1 MKLES
6 WWGFR
11 HGFPCTLMVV
21 SCLAGAP
28 FMRAADRKP
37 FFVDPVVRLSPNSAR
52 DFVMVKIK
60 VEGLT
65 TQELESTKEPKL
77 VDESNPAPIGGVTFQ
92 FVRSDSPG
100 KAARVWY
107 FTASIDGLPASQTQ
121 KRVARF
127 QVDSINDAAEY
138 TLSNQ
143 ATAASNWTVLPLPD
157 PWVLTNWWPRTQCV
171 PVGLTTGDA
180 PATSLTIRQAVLIE
194 QSTKKLLGSDH
205 LKLCPDP
212 EGAQCGNGTFDLAPH
227 YAGPPLYFCVDEGFR
242 GHGNYR
248 GTVNLSA
255 LEKPETQAVSLNIY
269 SSSFGAKVFGFLL
282 ILGGVVAAWVTKIFA
297 SNRLTRDQELLPVT
311 LLRRRVEELQSDLAD
326 LPAVF
331 QPGTPGIG
339 QDITLLLQALT
350 PANLEAQH
358 FIHPATP
365 SPFSTPVDSAGLK
378 SFLADRD
385 TRVNLL
391 TVLVEE
397 GVKPAVQM
405 ATRQGARPT
414 DNDVLAALA
423 RIDALRSQNP
433 LPSEA
438 QARATITQQI
448 LPNLAGTITAL
459 AGAAQPTA
467 ALARPVSF
475 DRLQVEITSLNLL
488 VWGAAGLLSALV
500 GLIVLILNNP
510 GFGNAVDYIYC
521 VFWGFGIPT
530 AVQQLTSNSAVSA
543 LGISVSKS

>member
-1 MKLES
+1 MKLET

-11 HGFPCTLMVV
+11 HGLPCALLGI
-21 SCLAGAP
+21 SCFAGAP
-28 FMRAADRKP
+28 HSMATDRKP
-37 FFVDPVVRLSPNSAR
+37 FFVDPVIRLSANSAR

-77 VDESNPAPIGGVTFQ
+77 ADESNPAPTGRVTFQ
-92 FVRSDSPG
+92 FVKSDSPG
-100 KAARVWY
+100 KNARVWY

-121 KRVARF
+121 KRMARF
-127 QVDSINDAAEY
+127 QVDSINDTAEY

-180 PATSLTIRQAVLIE
+180 PATSLTIHQAVLIE
-194 QSTKKLLGSDH
+194 QSTKKLLASDH

-212 EGAQCGNGTFDLAPH
+212 QGANCGNGTFDLAPH
-227 YAGPPLYFCVDEGFR
+227 YAGPPLYFCVDEGFH

-248 GTVNLSA
+248 GTVSLSA

-269 SSSFGAKVFGFLL
+269 SSSFEAKVFGFLL
-282 ILGGVVAAWVTKIFA
+282 ILLGVVAAWVTKIFA

-311 LLRRRVEELQSDLAD
+311 LLRRRVEELQSDLAN

-331 QPGTPGIG
+331 QPATPGVG
-339 QDITLLLQALT
+339 QDITQLLQALT

-365 SPFSTPVDSAGLK
+365 SPFATPVDSAGLK

-385 TRVNLL
+385 TKVNLL

-397 GVKPAVQM
+397 GIKPAVQM
-405 ATRQGARPT
+405 ATRPGARPT

-423 RIDALRSQNP
+423 RIDALRGQNP

-438 QARATITQQI
+438 QSRATITQQI
-448 LPNLAGTITAL
+448 LPNLAGTIVVA
-459 AGAAQPTA
+459 AGAGQPTA
-467 ALARPVSF
+467 TLARPVSF
-475 DRLQVEITSLNLL
+475 DRLQVEITGLNVL
-488 VWGAAGLLSALV
+488 VWGAAALLSALV

-510 GFGNAVDYIYC
+510 GFGNVVDYIYC

-543 LGISVSKS
+543 LGISLSKS